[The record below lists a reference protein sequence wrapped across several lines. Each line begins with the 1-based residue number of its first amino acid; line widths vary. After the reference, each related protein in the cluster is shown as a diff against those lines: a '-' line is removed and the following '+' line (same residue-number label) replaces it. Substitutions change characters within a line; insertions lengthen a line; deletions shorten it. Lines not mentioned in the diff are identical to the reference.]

1 MIVDRAPLTPE
12 AESLAPP
19 LRGPKHAP
27 FARFRVL
34 LLVVR
39 DSKAEAP
46 RRGLLHSMQNE
57 HLHGLAPRPEMRGK
71 RASR

>member
-1 MIVDRAPLTPE
+1 MIVDRTPLMPE

-34 LLVVR
+34 APVVR

-46 RRGLLHSMQNE
+46 HRGLLHSMV
-57 HLHGLAPRPEMRGK
+57 AV
-71 RASR
+71 A

>member
-1 MIVDRAPLTPE
+1 MIVDCVPLTPE

-39 DSKAEAP
+39 DSKARHVAGSCIRVKATP
-46 RRGLLHSMQNE
+46 GPAISPTGALDDKQ
-57 HLHGLAPRPEMRGK
+57 
-71 RASR
+71 